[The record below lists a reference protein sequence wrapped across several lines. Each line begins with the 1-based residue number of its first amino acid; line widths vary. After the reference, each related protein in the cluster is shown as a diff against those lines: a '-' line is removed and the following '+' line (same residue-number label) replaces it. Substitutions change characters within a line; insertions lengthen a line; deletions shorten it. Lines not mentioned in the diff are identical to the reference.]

1 MKTRH
6 VGAEF
11 IRHVTNKFGAY
22 VAHFRRSFRRGLN
35 TQRDY
40 SRIMATSVKR
50 LLVGKALRT
59 EQAAHERLSKKTGL
73 AVFASDALSSTAY
86 ASEEI
91 LLVLAVAVAYGQAY
105 AFNYVVPISVV
116 IAIVLSIVATSYR
129 QTIHAYP
136 SGGGAYIVA
145 KENLGTYPGLVA
157 AAALLVDYVLTVSV
171 SLAAGVA
178 AITSAAQ
185 GTRFA
190 WLDDHKVSLCVIL
203 IAFIALANL
212 RGVRE
217 SGAIF
222 AGPTYAFLISFL
234 FMIGYGI
241 LRYFL
246 NPGAAAPVNVE
257 NLKLAEGYHSQPL
270 SIFLL
275 LGAFSNGCVALT
287 GTEAISNGIPAF
299 KRPESRNAATTLT
312 IMAAL
317 LATMFIGTS
326 VMAYLYHVHPHE
338 NETVI
343 SQFARIIFTGPLGW
357 FYYVVQGT
365 TALILVLAANTSFA
379 DFPRLSSLL
388 ARDRFMPRQFSNR
401 GDRLVFSNGI
411 VILAIFSSILVAAFG
426 GDTSRLIPLYAVGV
440 FLSFTLSQLGMV
452 RHWLK
457 ERDRNQESGRASGSQ
472 SVSIASGNAGATLP
486 DPELTVEEAHKPT
499 FVTDEVTAPSN
510 WKKSI
515 VINGVGA
522 LATALVM
529 IVLIVTKFIHGA
541 WIVVV
546 VTPLLVLMFRA
557 IHRHYLSVADQ
568 LSIEGLE
575 PLRVVNHTV
584 IVPISGIHR
593 GVLNALQYAKSIAPE
608 NVSAVYVDFDE
619 EATALLREKWEEWG
633 GGVKLVVLPSPYRE
647 LTGPLLRYIY
657 RLDRKRDDDF
667 ITVVIPEF
675 VPAKWW
681 QHLLHNQ
688 SSLLL
693 KGALLFK
700 KGVVVVNVPYHL
712 KH

>member
-1 MKTRH
+1 
-6 VGAEF
+6 
-11 IRHVTNKFGAY
+11 
-22 VAHFRRSFRRGLN
+22 
-35 TQRDY
+35 
-40 SRIMATSVKR
+40 MATSVKR

-59 EQAAHERLSKKTGL
+59 EQAAYERLSKKTGL

-105 AFNYVVPISVV
+105 VFNYVIPISIV
-116 IAIVLSIVATSYR
+116 IAVVLGIVATSYR

-145 KENLGTYPGLVA
+145 KENLGTYPGLTA

-190 WLDDHKVSLCVIL
+190 WLDDHKVSLCLIL

-246 NPGAAAPVNVE
+246 NPGDVAPVNAE
-257 NLKLAEGYHSQPL
+257 SLKLAEGYHPQPL
-270 SIFLL
+270 NLLLL

-343 SQFARIIFTGPLGW
+343 SQFARIVFTGPMGW
-357 FYYVVQGT
+357 FYYVIQGT

-472 SVSIASGNAGATLP
+472 SVSSESGNAGAPLP
-486 DPELTVEEAHKPT
+486 DPELAVKEARKST
-499 FVTDEVTAPSN
+499 FVKDEVTAPSN

-522 LATALVM
+522 IATALVM
-529 IVLIVTKFIHGA
+529 IVLIVTKFVHGA

-557 IHRHYLSVADQ
+557 IHKHYLSVADQ

-575 PLRVVNHTV
+575 PLRAVNHTV

-593 GVLNALQYAKSIAPE
+593 GVLNALQYARSIAPE

-619 EATALLREKWEEWG
+619 EATALLREKWEQWG

>member
-1 MKTRH
+1 
-6 VGAEF
+6 
-11 IRHVTNKFGAY
+11 
-22 VAHFRRSFRRGLN
+22 
-35 TQRDY
+35 
-40 SRIMATSVKR
+40 MATSVKR
-50 LLVGKALRT
+50 LLVGKALKT

-105 AFNYVVPISVV
+105 VFNYVVPISIV
-116 IAIVLSIVATSYR
+116 IAIVLGIVATSYR

-190 WLDDHKVSLCVIL
+190 WLDDHKVFLCLIL
-203 IAFIALANL
+203 IAFISLANL

-217 SGAIF
+217 SGTLF
-222 AGPTYAFLISFL
+222 AGPTYAFVFSFL
-234 FMIGYGI
+234 FMVGYG
-241 LRYFL
+241 LLHYFL
-246 NPGAAAPVNVE
+246 DPAGAASVPPDTAE
-257 NLKLAEGYHSQPL
+257 NLKLAEGYHPQPL
-270 SIFLL
+270 STFLL

-299 KRPESRNAATTLT
+299 KQPESRNAGITLT
-312 IMAAL
+312 IMAVL

-326 VMAYLYHVHPHE
+326 VLALLYHVHPHE

-411 VILAIFSSILVAAFG
+411 VILAIFSSILVVAFG

-472 SVSIASGNAGATLP
+472 SVSSASGNAGGPLP
-486 DPELTVEEAHKPT
+486 DPELTVEEAHIST

-510 WKKSI
+510 WRKSI

-522 LATALVM
+522 IATALVM
-529 IVLIVTKFIHGA
+529 VVLIVTKFVHGA

-557 IHRHYLSVADQ
+557 IHKHYLSVADQ

-575 PLRVVNHTV
+575 PLRAVNHTV

-593 GVLNALQYAKSIAPE
+593 GVLNALQYARSIAPE

-619 EATALLREKWEEWG
+619 EATALLREKWEQWG

-712 KH
+712 KP